1 MKNYKLTIFPSLKDN
16 DLTHAIFSR
25 WVVKSASM
33 GAIWGNSSAA
43 YLKKKSFTHSRNQQW
58 KTPNTIISESLTRTM
73 LQLTQ
78 WKSSPKQLPLE
89 NNAYQVM
96 HLHNRQDSCI
106 MLNRNLV
113 LNDNY
118 MHLKFYFMSLI
129 NILSNIIRELACGT
143 VLQFLQNRLQ
153 KVVEVGF
160 LTDFCCQWW
169 IACDH
174 LNFEYPLF
182 FSLKKK
188 PSLYL
193 TPTYKEACF
202 CKNYWYQK
210 TEIVEVRF

>member
-1 MKNYKLTIFPSLKDN
+1 MK
-16 DLTHAIFSR
+16 
-25 WVVKSASM
+25 
-33 GAIWGNSSAA
+33 
-43 YLKKKSFTHSRNQQW
+43 
-58 KTPNTIISESLTRTM
+58 NTIISESLTRTM
-73 LQLTQ
+73 LQLTK
-78 WKSSPKQLPLE
+78 WKSSPKQLPFE

-96 HLHNRQDSCI
+96 HLHNRQDSC

-113 LNDNY
+113 LNDNN
-118 MHLKFYFMSLI
+118 MHLKFYLMGLI

-153 KVVEVGF
+153 KVVEVEF

-188 PSLYL
+188 NPAYIIHQHTSML
-193 TPTYKEACF
+193 F
-202 CKNYWYQK
+202 
-210 TEIVEVRF
+210 

>member
-1 MKNYKLTIFPSLKDN
+1 MK
-16 DLTHAIFSR
+16 
-25 WVVKSASM
+25 
-33 GAIWGNSSAA
+33 
-43 YLKKKSFTHSRNQQW
+43 
-58 KTPNTIISESLTRTM
+58 NTIISESLTRTM
-73 LQLTQ
+73 LQLTK
-78 WKSSPKQLPLE
+78 WKSSPKQLPFE

-96 HLHNRQDSCI
+96 HLHNRQDSC

-113 LNDNY
+113 LNDNN
-118 MHLKFYFMSLI
+118 MHLKFYLMGLI

-188 PSLYL
+188 NPAYIIHQHTSML
-193 TPTYKEACF
+193 F
-202 CKNYWYQK
+202 
-210 TEIVEVRF
+210 

>member
-43 YLKKKSFTHSRNQQW
+43 YLKTKKFYTFKKPTMKNTQQYHFRVFNTYNVTINQ
-58 KTPNTIISESLTRTM
+58 M
-73 LQLTQ
+73 
-78 WKSSPKQLPLE
+78 KSSPKQLPFE

-182 FSLKKK
+182 FSLKKN
-188 PSLYL
+188 PAY
-193 TPTYKEACF
+193 
-202 CKNYWYQK
+202 
-210 TEIVEVRF
+210 I

>member
-73 LQLTQ
+73 LQLTK
-78 WKSSPKQLPLE
+78 WKSSPKQLPFE

-129 NILSNIIRELACGT
+129 NILSYYKRTCLWYCASIFTKSPTKGCWSRVFNWLLLSMMDCMWPFK
-143 VLQFLQNRLQ
+143 L
-153 KVVEVGF
+153 
-160 LTDFCCQWW
+160 W
-169 IACDH
+169 IS
-174 LNFEYPLF
+174 FILF
-182 FSLKKK
+182 SEKK
-188 PSLYL
+188 PQLIFNTNIQRSMLL
-193 TPTYKEACF
+193 
-202 CKNYWYQK
+202 
-210 TEIVEVRF
+210 